1 MYSDSFNPLHVDLMP
16 VDRLAFETDLPVSPE
31 LVVNPA
37 AFLREAGLEFNDI
50 DWKPALN
57 YRPATLYINLLRKGT
72 IKVKIVE
79 VAPGEFVLRRVSFNP
94 GKLFHHHNGRV
105 LEMREAIE
113 AFGILCEVLEALLKN
128 PADACRL
135 IPGCHPDS
143 PSFWTE
149 IEIVMHLFDPDEVI
163 IATLRNI
170 RHPSIRKNA
179 STFEGE
185 SLTLG
190 TRRSD
195 IMINAYRKD
204 LQMTELRRFAVA
216 DFPKVV
222 RIEITLKKGKLLDYL
237 GKAENTRR
245 IGGELRLVSF
255 TGTDLLDAHKTVVD
269 QLQGLSPVTVDDNLP
284 SDNKAARFIGIL
296 SLRYNESVVAL
307 LDSYDHRFKPGA
319 ETLGRMRRFALD
331 EISRHPGVVPDLF
344 SSANY
349 ENQPCLVVPMLEEPA
364 YLQRVGPAVLKD
376 IAKTYGPRR

>member
-1 MYSDSFNPLHVDLMP
+1 MYSDSFTPLHVDLMP
-16 VDRLAFETDLPVSPE
+16 VDHLAFETDL
-31 LVVNPA
+31 LVDPSLVENPA
-37 AFLREAGLEFNDI
+37 AFLQKVGLEFNDI
-50 DWKPALN
+50 DLKPALKR
-57 YRPATLYINLLRKGT
+57 RPVSLYLDLLRKGT
-72 IKVKIVE
+72 VKVKIVE
-79 VAPGEFVLRRVSFNP
+79 VAPGAFVLRLVRFNP

-105 LEMREAIE
+105 LESREAIE
-113 AFGILCEVLEALLKN
+113 AFGILREVVEPLLKN
-128 PADACRL
+128 PSDAARL

-143 PSFWTE
+143 PSFWTVV
-149 IEIVMHLFDPDEVI
+149 EIVMHLHDPDEAI
-163 IATLRNI
+163 LLALRNI
-170 RHPSIRKNA
+170 RHPSIRKKA
-179 STFEGE
+179 SPFEGE

-190 TRRSD
+190 THRSD

-237 GKAENTRR
+237 GKVENTRR

-255 TGTDLLDAHKTVVD
+255 TGTDLLDAHKTVMD
-269 QLQGLSPVTVDDNLP
+269 QLQGLSPVTVDDSLP
-284 SDNKAARFIGIL
+284 LDNKLARFIGIL
-296 SLRYNESVVAL
+296 SLRSGESVVAL

-349 ENQPCLVVPMLEEPA
+349 ENQPCLVVPKLEEPA

-376 IAKTYGPRR
+376 IVKTYGPRR